1 MESVKTSKAR
11 AGAFKDLC
19 MRKKNIMPQKKK
31 WSAQLTRVTA
41 EMI

>member
-19 MRKKNIMPQKKK
+19 MHKKNIMPQKK